1 MNAVPQSAAE
11 PAAGQAIPASS
22 TEFAQE
28 WVVRLYGDSL
38 GLPRYQ
44 DGIHF
49 SATYAELF
57 CAWLRTEQGVKRVSL
72 YNRSQGGATAPQ
84 LARLATEDNSY
95 FGPAAPQLLILQCGI
110 CDCAPRPVPLGLRR
124 LIGRLPGCLQ
134 RPVIRLLHRYR
145 PWLQRHG
152 CVWRHTDAE
161 PFRRAVTAWIRESA
175 EFARAVFVVNIAP
188 PTQAGEAHSPGLV
201 AGVNE
206 YNKLLQASV
215 ASVGSDR
222 VVLVDVH
229 ATLLASVGTLERC
242 VNQADGHHLSMSG
255 HELYFA
261 MLKQHFL
268 ALASQVSSRQ

>member
-1 MNAVPQSAAE
+1 MNTVRSSVAELVVSQVVSASQKPLAD
-11 PAAGQAIPASS
+11 A
-22 TEFAQE
+22 

-38 GLPRYQ
+38 GLPRHT
-44 DGIHF
+44 DGIPF
-49 SATYAELF
+49 EATFAELF
-57 CAWLRTEQGVKRVSL
+57 CAWLRAESGLRSVSL

-124 LIGRLPGCLQ
+124 LIGRLPGYLQ
-134 RPVIRLLHRYR
+134 RPVIGLLHRYR

-161 PFRRAVTAWIRESA
+161 PFRQAVTAWIRESA

-206 YNKLLQASV
+206 FNQLLRASV

-222 VVLVDVH
+222 IVLVDVH
-229 ATLLASVGTLERC
+229 ANLLASAGTLERC
-242 VNQADGHHLSMSG
+242 VNQADGHHLTTSG

-268 ALASQVSSRQ
+268 ALPSQVSSRQ